1 MAQRALPSILAIAAL
16 LLPLGSRAADEP
28 FDIYVTLPVT
38 GQVAFLG
45 SETAKGVRALEGY
58 VNEHGGIRG
67 RPVRFVIADDQ
78 SSPQLEVQLVSQEL
92 SHHPAVIVGGELTAM
107 CRAAEG
113 LISKEDGPVLY
124 CLTPGVH
131 PPKGS
136 WVFSGTFSTSDML
149 AVTMRYMRERG
160 ITKLGSITT
169 TDASGQ
175 DGDNAISAALAL
187 PENKGMSIVTR
198 EHFTVGDISVA
209 AQLTRIENAGAQG
222 IIAWE
227 SGSPFGTV
235 IRGVRD
241 AGIKLPVVTTPA
253 NLVYRQ
259 FEGLR
264 KMMPA
269 GPVWI
274 PGIPSMVPEVVKDPR
289 VHQAIVEFQKAMKQ
303 QGVERIDVSQ
313 TVPWDAMQIIVEAY
327 RHFGTEATPAQ
338 IRDYIAG
345 IRDWPGILGIFNYA
359 AVPQRGAQQ
368 QWCVMLK
375 WDNEADKFVAISEP
389 GGAPLK

>member
-1 MAQRALPSILAIAAL
+1 L
-16 LLPLGSRAADEP
+16 LNKDS
-28 FDIYVTLPVT
+28 
-38 GQVAFLG
+38 
-45 SETAKGVRALEGY
+45 
-58 VNEHGGIRG
+58 
-67 RPVRFVIADDQ
+67 
-78 SSPQLEVQLVSQEL
+78 
-92 SHHPAVIVGGELTAM
+92 
-107 CRAAEG
+107 
-113 LISKEDGPVLY
+113 GPVLY
-124 CLTPGVH
+124 CLSPGVH

-149 AVTMRYMRERG
+149 AVTMRYLRERG

-175 DGDNAISAALAL
+175 DGDNAISEALAL
-187 PENKGMSIVTR
+187 PENKGMSITTR
-198 EHFTVGDISVA
+198 EHFNVGDISVA
-209 AQLTRIENAGAQG
+209 AQLTRIGNSGAQA
-222 IIAWE
+222 IVAWE

-241 AGIKLPVVTTPA
+241 AGLKLPVVTTPA

-264 KMMPA
+264 NMMPA

-274 PGIPSMVPEVVKDPR
+274 PGIPSMVPDVVKDPR
-289 VHQAIVEFQKAMKQ
+289 VHQAIVDFQKAMKE

-327 RHFGTEATPAQ
+327 RHFGLDATPAQ

-345 IRDWPGILGIFNYA
+345 IRDYPGILGIFNYA

-368 QWCVMLK
+368 QWCPMLK
-375 WDNEADKFVAISEP
+375 WDNTADKFLAISEP